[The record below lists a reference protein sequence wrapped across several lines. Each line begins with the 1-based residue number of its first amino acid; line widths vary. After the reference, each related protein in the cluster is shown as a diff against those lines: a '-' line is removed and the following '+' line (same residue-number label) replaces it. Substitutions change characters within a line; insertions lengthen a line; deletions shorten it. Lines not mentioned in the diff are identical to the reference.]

1 MATSDKTGKGGSL
14 RDEQKRLTR
23 RLLIEG
29 AVTAFE
35 RKGYAATTIE
45 DIVAEA
51 NASRATFYLHFKS
64 KADVVLVVARTLG
77 RRWRE
82 LYLELT
88 SGEPPSRKDLH
99 EWIGSMVDNYATNRG
114 SLKALD
120 QAEAIEPEVAAVRLD
135 NHNESIAVIAESIR
149 RWYGC
154 GEEEARVRAALL
166 LVQIDRFLYF
176 WIVNGIPFDR
186 ERALGTLT
194 DLWLSMLGLSQT
206 QSQRGTGG
214 RVDASLD
221 IV

>member
-64 KADVVLVVARTLG
+64 KAEVVLVVTETLG

-82 LYLELT
+82 LFVELT
-88 SGEPPSRKDLH
+88 SGGRLSRAQRQAWRDGMAKNC
-99 EWIGSMVDNYATNRG
+99 ETTRA
-114 SLKALD
+114 SLDAMD
-120 QAEAIEPEVAAVRLD
+120 QAAAIEPEVAAVRL
-135 NHNESIAVIAESIR
+135 ASIR
-149 RWYGC
+149 ETIG
-154 GEEEARVRAALL
+154 V
-166 LVQIDRFLYF
+166 
-176 WIVNGIPFDR
+176 
-186 ERALGTLT
+186 
-194 DLWLSMLGLSQT
+194 M
-206 QSQRGTGG
+206 
-214 RVDASLD
+214 
-221 IV
+221 

>member
-1 MATSDKTGKGGSL
+1 
-14 RDEQKRLTR
+14 LTR

-29 AVTAFE
+29 AVTSFE

-88 SGEPPSRKDLH
+88 SGGRPSRRDLH
-99 EWIGSMVDNYATNRG
+99 EWIDSMVDNYAMNRG

-194 DLWLSMLGLSQT
+194 DLWHSMLGLSQT
-206 QSQRGTGG
+206 QS
-214 RVDASLD
+214 
-221 IV
+221 

>member
-1 MATSDKTGKGGSL
+1 MATSDQTGKGGSL

-88 SGEPPSRKDLH
+88 SAEPPSRKDLY
-99 EWIGSMVDNYATNRG
+99 EWIGSMVENYATNRG
-114 SLKALD
+114 SLEALD
-120 QAEAIEPEVAAVRLD
+120 QAEAIEPEVAAVRLE
-135 NHNESIAVIAESIR
+135 NHSESMAVIAGSIR

-154 GEEEARVRAALL
+154 GEEEAHVRAALL
-166 LVQIDRFLYF
+166 LVQLDRFLHV
-176 WIVNGIPFDR
+176 WIVDGIRFDR

-194 DLWLSMLGLSQT
+194 DLWLSMLGLSQPP
-206 QSQRGTGG
+206 SSREIGG
-214 RVDASLD
+214 QVDSSLD
-221 IV
+221 IA